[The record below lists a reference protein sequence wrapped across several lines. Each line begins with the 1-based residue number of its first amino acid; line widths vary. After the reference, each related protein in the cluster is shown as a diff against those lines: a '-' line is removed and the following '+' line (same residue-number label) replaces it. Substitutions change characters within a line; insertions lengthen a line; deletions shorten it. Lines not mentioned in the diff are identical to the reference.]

1 MTKGKYIE
9 QVLLR
14 MNEASHEGITSV
26 FGSDTTNVPTFI
38 INTFGEAWRRIV
50 EILPVHY
57 FPQKSFTNP
66 IADLDRGIGTLYIP
80 EDFEKFASLQ
90 MKGWKKPVLEAVFNT
105 DYVAE
110 LQANENTRG
119 SWIRPVVVIDNM
131 NTTLTYYSLPKWFE
145 SHEIQSGFYVPKAI
159 LPATDTDQITI
170 GTKTI
175 EGKYAE
181 PLMWLHASIIF
192 DIFGKTDY
200 SKICKENILNK

>member
-1 MTKGKYIE
+1 MTRGEYIDG
-9 QVLLR
+9 VLLR
-14 MNEASHEGITSV
+14 MNEAAPEGIISV
-26 FGSDTTNVPTFI
+26 MGSDSTNVRVFI
-38 INTFGEAWRRIV
+38 VNTFGEAWRRIT

-66 IADLDRGIGTLYIP
+66 VADLDSGTGTIAIP
-80 EDFEKFASLQ
+80 TDFEQFVSLQ

-119 SWIRPVVVIDNM
+119 SWIRPVVVINDM
-131 NTTLTYYSLPKWFE
+131 TTLSYYSLPKWYTA
-145 SHEIQSGFYVPKAI
+145 HEIETGYYIPKAT
-159 LPATDTDQITI
+159 LPNIDTAQITVV
-170 GTKTI
+170 GSQTI
-175 EGKYAE
+175 SGKYAE

-192 DIFGKTDY
+192 DIFGKQDF